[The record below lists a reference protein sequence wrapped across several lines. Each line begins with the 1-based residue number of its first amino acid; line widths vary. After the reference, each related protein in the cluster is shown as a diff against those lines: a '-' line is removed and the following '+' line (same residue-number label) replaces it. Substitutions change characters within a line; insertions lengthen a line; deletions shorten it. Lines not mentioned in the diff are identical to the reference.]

1 MKRIIPGIL
10 LAAFWLLILLYGCV
24 SLFNVVVAA
33 AAAIAA
39 DEYVRMT
46 IPRGEESRRFAL
58 FQRLFYDLL
67 LCSPVLAAMIWPLPK
82 SLLAAALLSFLLLS
96 CEQIIHFGRKSP
108 KDSFLCFTRIFF
120 GIFYVGILS
129 AHLCLTRNLPEGN
142 IWILLAT
149 AVTAGSDTG
158 AYFCGKQFGRHT
170 LCQAVSPKK
179 TIEGA
184 IGGVLSAIAAIL
196 IFGFWLLET
205 PDVLFLSGLAII
217 LSLLGI
223 LGDLTE
229 SIIKRGTGIKDSGVI
244 LGGHGGVLDRV
255 DSLLFAV
262 PALYW
267 FLICFTDSPVIP

>member
-10 LAAFWLLILLYGCV
+10 LAAFWLLILLYGPV
-24 SLFNVVVAA
+24 SLFNFVVAA

-46 IPRGEESRRFAL
+46 IPRGESDRFTL

-67 LCSPVLAAMIWPLPK
+67 ICSPVLAAMIWPLPK
-82 SLLAAALLSFLLLS
+82 SLLAAVLLSFLLLS
-96 CEQIIHFGRKSP
+96 FEQTIHFGRRIP
-108 KDSFLCFTRIFF
+108 KDGFLSFTRIFF
-120 GIFYVGILS
+120 GIFYVGVLS
-129 AHLCLTRNLPEGN
+129 AHLCLTRRLPEGE
-142 IWILLAT
+142 IWILLVT
-149 AVTAGSDTG
+149 TVTAGSDTG
-158 AYFCGKQFGRHT
+158 AYFCGRHFGRHK
-170 LCQAVSPKK
+170 LCQPVSPKK

-184 IGGVLSAIAAIL
+184 AGGVLCAIAAIL
-196 IFGFWLLET
+196 IFGFWLLEK
-205 PDVLFLSGLAII
+205 PDALFLSELAIV

-267 FLICFTDSPVIP
+267 FLLCFIDSPVI

>member
-10 LAAFWLLILLYGCV
+10 LAAFWLLILLYGSV
-24 SLFNVVVAA
+24 SLFNFVVAA

-39 DEYVRMT
+39 DEYVRMA
-46 IPRGEESRRFAL
+46 IPPGENGHTSL
-58 FQRLFYDLL
+58 FQRFFYDLL
-67 LCSPVLAAMIWPLPK
+67 ICSPALAAMIWPLPGI
-82 SLLAAALLSFLLLS
+82 LLAAVLLSFLLLS
-96 CEQIIHFGRKSP
+96 FEQTIHFGRTIP
-108 KDSFLCFTRIFF
+108 KDGFLCFTRIFF
-120 GIFYVGILS
+120 GIFYVGVLS
-129 AHLCLTRNLPEGN
+129 AHLCLTRRLPEGE

-158 AYFCGKQFGRHT
+158 AYFCGRQFGRHK

-184 IGGVLSAIAAIL
+184 VGGVLSAIAAIL

-205 PDVLFLSGLAII
+205 PNVLFLSGLAIV

-255 DSLLFAV
+255 DSLLFAL

-267 FLICFTDSPVIP
+267 LLICFTDSPVIP